1 MNDFNLIKTI
11 YKNLNY
17 ACFLNL
23 SENRDRDEFFKERNW
38 ECINININPAKL
50 QSVFDTSLPTIF
62 HYTWVGKE
70 YKDSVLDSI
79 NASTINDGWQ
89 KRFIVIGFEE
99 ITPNL
104 EKRLLDLY
112 YSKINNCDGNFYIHK
127 FYEHYINRQ

>member
-1 MNDFNLIKTI
+1 M
-11 YKNLNY
+11 
-17 ACFLNL
+17 
-23 SENRDRDEFFKERNW
+23 
-38 ECINININPAKL
+38 
-50 QSVFDTSLPTIF
+50 PTIF

-70 YKDSVLDSI
+70 YKDSILNSI

-112 YSKINNCDGNFYIHK
+112 YSKINNYDGNFYIHK
-127 FYEHYINRQ
+127 FYEHYINRR